1 MTTLY
6 MLVAVI
12 IAIIVIGSV
21 SLIYN
26 AFAISLSERSRY
38 LGMLSSVGATKAQK
52 RSSVLLEG
60 AVLGAIAI
68 PIGMVCGLV
77 GIGITFHFISPMMQQ
92 SFSLQVPLRLAVSVP
107 SLLMAVVISAL
118 TIFISAW
125 LPAHRASRITAIEAI
140 RQTGDIKLKQ
150 RTVRT
155 SPFTRKIFG
164 FTAELGLKNLKR
176 NQGRYRATVF
186 SLVISVVLFLMA
198 ASFSTYLRNAY
209 RMTLQGIDYDVNV
222 YGGVQDEAGAEQA
235 QQMFRQIQEEGQADS
250 GRSSLLKEDGAIRTE
265 GLLTPEA
272 QAQAEASP
280 LLSNRRE
287 EDIAAQPALVGLDEK
302 SFAAYLESQGL
313 RKSKC
318 PRARRYWSIL

>member
-1 MTTLY
+1 MFNTELLRYMGLVDDGATMTTLY

-52 RSSVLLEG
+52 RSSVFFEG

-186 SLVISVVLFLMA
+186 SLVIL
-198 ASFSTYLRNAY
+198 
-209 RMTLQGIDYDVNV
+209 
-222 YGGVQDEAGAEQA
+222 
-235 QQMFRQIQEEGQADS
+235 
-250 GRSSLLKEDGAIRTE
+250 SLIHISEPTRH
-265 GLLTPEA
+265 
-272 QAQAEASP
+272 
-280 LLSNRRE
+280 
-287 EDIAAQPALVGLDEK
+287 
-302 SFAAYLESQGL
+302 
-313 RKSKC
+313 
-318 PRARRYWSIL
+318 